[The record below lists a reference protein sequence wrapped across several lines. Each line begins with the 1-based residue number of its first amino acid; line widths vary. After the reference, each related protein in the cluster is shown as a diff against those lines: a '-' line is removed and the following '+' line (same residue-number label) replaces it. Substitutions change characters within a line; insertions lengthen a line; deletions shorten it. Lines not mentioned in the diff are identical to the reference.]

1 MTKRQQTRSIP
12 VQGAVRVPSDIE
24 SRTFIQQPR
33 NELDHNGDAADWSID
48 GIVESMIGTKKGQRG
63 TITRATRCT
72 MDVRWPG
79 NSVSTK
85 LKSACSV
92 VTKDVLSMRA
102 AVTVAEEDGTETES
116 FALAAFPVLAQLMTK
131 GAIASGVTME
141 EFDDLLE
148 SLCVQFEH
156 ANLRETVNVER
167 GVRER
172 NEIVWDSD
180 RE

>member
-1 MTKRQQTRSIP
+1 MTRRQQTRGIR
-12 VQGAVRVPSDIE
+12 VQGAVRVPPEIE
-24 SRTFIQQPR
+24 PRTAVQRPR

-72 MDVRWPG
+72 VDVRWPG
-79 NSVSTK
+79 NIVSTK
-85 LKSACSV
+85 PKSSCSV
-92 VTKDVLSMRA
+92 VTEEVLSMRA
-102 AVTVAEEDGTETES
+102 VVTAAEEDGTETES

-148 SLCVQFEH
+148 SLRVQFEH
-156 ANLRETVNVER
+156 ANLRGTVNVQR

-180 RE
+180 RD